1 MPSGSPGTLAGIF
14 RSNMGSEELHSL
26 RTNPIRMMKPTG
38 SMPATAGCRNVQLDD
53 CTWGMLADKTAPLAY
68 GTTVE
73 GLQKIQS
80 IMDNLRKNPPM
91 KFGNYDVTAVR
102 DYLKDEIV
110 DVKTGEKKPTGIPK
124 SNVLYF
130 ELTEDAWLCVRPS
143 GTEPKI
149 KLYFGVVGKDL
160 ADADEKSEKLAVI
173 VKDLLN
179 QLG

>member
-1 MPSGSPGTLAGIF
+1 MLRPARRNQPVFQSPT
-14 RSNMGSEELHSL
+14 
-26 RTNPIRMMKPTG
+26 
-38 SMPATAGCRNVQLDD
+38 
-53 CTWGMLADKTAPLAY
+53 
-68 GTTVE
+68 
-73 GLQKIQS
+73 
-80 IMDNLRKNPPM
+80 
-91 KFGNYDVTAVR
+91 
-102 DYLKDEIV
+102 
-110 DVKTGEKKPTGIPK
+110 
-124 SNVLYF
+124 YF

>member
-1 MPSGSPGTLAGIF
+1 MYEKYGYYKDNVIAITHKGI
-14 RSNMGSEELHSL
+14 
-26 RTNPIRMMKPTG
+26 
-38 SMPATAGCRNVQLDD
+38 
-53 CTWGMLADKTAPLAY
+53 
-68 GTTVE
+68 E

-102 DYLKDEIV
+102 DYLTSFPAYCRI
-110 DVKTGEKKPTGIPK
+110 PTGIPK

>member
-1 MPSGSPGTLAGIF
+1 MRALILPQLGQRFMQLIF
-14 RSNMGSEELHSL
+14 AH
-26 RTNPIRMMKPTG
+26 
-38 SMPATAGCRNVQLDD
+38 CQ
-53 CTWGMLADKTAPLAY
+53 
-68 GTTVE
+68 
-73 GLQKIQS
+73 
-80 IMDNLRKNPPM
+80 
-91 KFGNYDVTAVR
+91 
-102 DYLKDEIV
+102 KDEIV